1 MATSGGAAVTTPRPT
16 RRDEQ
21 RAQTRNDLLDAAARV
36 FAERGYHAASVD
48 LVAEAAG
55 YTKGAVYS
63 NFDSKE
69 ELFLEL
75 LDRRME
81 TSIAAMETMLFARA
95 AEDRAELFTGDNP
108 EVEVI
113 DRDWF
118 LLESEF
124 LLYAA
129 RNEPVR
135 SRVQARQRTIHDRVA
150 ELLRRH
156 LDELGVP
163 PERLDADRFT
173 RILTSIAAGLARA
186 SLADPVEA
194 RGIGELMA
202 EVGAALVHQALHP
215 EA

>member
-1 MATSGGAAVTTPRPT
+1 MATSGGAAVTVPRFN

-75 LDRRME
+75 LDRRIE
-81 TSIAAMETMLFARA
+81 TSIVTMENLLFSRT
-95 AEDRAELFTGDNP
+95 AEERAELFTGDQP
-108 EVEVI
+108 VVEVV

-118 LLESEF
+118 LLETEF

-129 RNEPVR
+129 RNEQVR
-135 SRVQARQRTIHDRVA
+135 ARIQDRQRTIHDRVT
-150 ELLRRH
+150 ELMRRH
-156 LDELGVP
+156 LGELGVP
-163 PERLDADRFT
+163 EDQLDADDFT
-173 RILTSIAAGLARA
+173 RILTAVAGGLARA
-186 SLADPVEA
+186 SLADPAEA
-194 RGIGELMA
+194 HRIGELMA
-202 EVGAALVHQALHP
+202 EVGAALVHRAQHP
-215 EA
+215 EG

>member
-1 MATSGGAAVTTPRPT
+1 MTTPRPN

-21 RAQTRNDLLDAAARV
+21 RAQTRNELLDAAARV

-75 LDRRME
+75 LDRRIE
-81 TSIAAMETMLFARA
+81 ASITAMERLLFTRP
-95 AEDRAELFTGDNP
+95 AEDRALLFTGDSP
-108 EVEVI
+108 EVEVV

-118 LLESEF
+118 LLETEF

-129 RNEPVR
+129 RNDQVR
-135 SRVQARQRTIHDRVA
+135 ARVQARQRTIHDRVA
-150 ELLRRH
+150 DLLRRH
-156 LDELGVP
+156 LTELGVP
-163 PERLDADRFT
+163 KERLEADHFT
-173 RILTSIAAGLARA
+173 RILTAVASGLARA
-186 SLADPVEA
+186 SLADPIEA
-194 RGIGELMA
+194 RHIGELMA
-202 EVGAALVHQALHP
+202 EVGAALVFRAQHP
-215 EA
+215 ED